1 MKQTAVE
8 FLEEQ
13 LKVIIPI
20 NQFNDLLIKNAI
32 HEAKEMEKQQII
44 DAYKISTSQFANEAE
59 IVNPKSAKQ
68 YYNETF
74 KK

>member
-13 LKVIIPI
+13 LKVVIPI
-20 NQFNDLLIKNAI
+20 NQFNDLLIQNAI
-32 HEAKEMEKQQII
+32 HEAKEMYKKQIT
-44 DAYKISTSQFANEAE
+44 DAYKISTLQFSNEAE
-59 IVNPKSAKQ
+59 IVNPKSAEQ